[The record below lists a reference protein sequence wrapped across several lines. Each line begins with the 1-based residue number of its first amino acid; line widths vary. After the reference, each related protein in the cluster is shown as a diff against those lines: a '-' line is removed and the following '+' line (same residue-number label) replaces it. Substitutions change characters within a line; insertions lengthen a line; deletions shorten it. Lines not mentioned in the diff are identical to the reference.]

1 MTGSDVDGVAKHD
14 ADHFMKCPGR
24 GQWFDMRD
32 LGQVIEHVHDAEIE
46 ISEGLAPPDGA
57 AGLFNHDHGLRH
69 AAAAPLVCPLDS
81 ELLGYVGIAV
91 QAEQTPR
98 FLLPNNLDPQ
108 NLIFAQDRVQP
119 GTLYLVRNPLDV
131 LWAAENGVENVVSFF
146 ADITPQ
152 NLETLAALCDQKR
165 CDTIELF

>member
-1 MTGSDVDGVAKHD
+1 
-14 ADHFMKCPGR
+14 
-24 GQWFDMRD
+24 
-32 LGQVIEHVHDAEIE
+32 
-46 ISEGLAPPDGA
+46 
-57 AGLFNHDHGLRH
+57 
-69 AAAAPLVCPLDS
+69 
-81 ELLGYVGIAV
+81 LLGYVGIAV